1 MATKEAREKHDF
13 KKLRVKEER
22 ADLTRSLRS

>member
-13 KKLRVKEER
+13 KKLRVKGRGE
-22 ADLTRSLRS
+22 LTRSFMS